1 MSDKCCDIAFVT
13 VNYNTLPL
21 VEDLLDFFSRENLPF
36 SHTLVVVDNGSR
48 DGSHELLSQQ
58 VAGATIYIPAGEN
71 LGYGRAINRGIRA
84 VESRYVCVL
93 NTDVILSVES
103 LITLWNFMEQTP
115 SAGIASPRIANR
127 DGSTQ
132 GFIFYKSPLSLVFNF
147 LNTIRTSL
155 LKRRLARSTA
165 PMRVQGVLGAF
176 FLIRRS
182 LVPEAGLFDED
193 FFFYYEDTDLAHRM
207 YEAGA
212 RCFALPASSVIH
224 LGGSS
229 TSIEGARMFY
239 KSKGIYLRKHYGVG
253 FAGIVK
259 LIDRFRL
266 RAKHLKYCLLSLFVT
281 TPRISEKK
289 TFYAD
294 MRHASDY

>member
-1 MSDKCCDIAFVT
+1 MSDKSCDIAFVT
-13 VNYNTLPL
+13 VNYNTRSL
-21 VEDLLDFFSRENLPF
+21 VADLLDFFSREDLPF

-58 VAGATIYIPAGEN
+58 KENTVYIPAGEN

-93 NTDVILSVES
+93 NTDVILSAES
-103 LITLWNFMEQTP
+103 LTALWNFMETTP
-115 SAGIASPRIANR
+115 QAGIATPRIANR

-132 GFIFYKSPLSLVFNF
+132 GFIFYKSPLSMVFNF
-147 LNTIRTSL
+147 MNKIRTSL
-155 LKRRLARSTA
+155 LKARLARSTA

-176 FLIRRS
+176 FLIRRT
-182 LVPEAGLFDED
+182 LVPETGLFDED

-212 RCFALPASSVIH
+212 LCFALPACSVIH

-229 TSIEGARMFY
+229 TSLEGARMFF
-239 KSKGIYLRKHYGVG
+239 KSKGIYLRKHYGEG
-253 FAGIVK
+253 FASFIKRV
-259 LIDRFRL
+259 DQFRL
-266 RAKHLKYCLLSLFVT
+266 RAKHLKYSLLSLFL
-281 TPRISEKK
+281 PSGRISEKK
-289 TFYAD
+289 AFYAA
-294 MRHASDY
+294 MRRASDY

>member
-1 MSDKCCDIAFVT
+1 MSDRPCDIAFVT
-13 VNYNTLPL
+13 VNYNTRDL
-21 VEDLLDFFSRENLPF
+21 VEEMLAFFSRADLPF
-36 SHTLVVVDNGSR
+36 SHTLVIVDNGSR
-48 DGSHELLSQQ
+48 DGSHELLSKQ
-58 VAGATIYIPAGEN
+58 AGTTVYIPAGEN

-93 NTDVILSVES
+93 NTDVILSAES
-103 LITLWNFMEQTP
+103 LTTLWRFMEETP
-115 SAGIASPRIANR
+115 QAGIASPRIANR
-127 DGSTQ
+127 NGSTQ
-132 GFIFYKSPLSLVFNF
+132 GFIFYKSPLSMVFNF
-147 LNTIRTSL
+147 INTLRTSL

-182 LVPEAGLFDED
+182 LVPDSGLFDED

-207 YEAGA
+207 CDAGVV
-212 RCFALPASSVIH
+212 CFALPSCSVTH

-229 TSIEGARMFY
+229 TSIEGARMFF
-239 KSKGIYLRKHYGVG
+239 KSKGIYLRKHYSEG
-253 FAGIVK
+253 FARSIK

-266 RAKHLKYCLLSLFVT
+266 RAKHFKYCLLALLLPT
-281 TPRISEKK
+281 RRISEKK
-289 TFYAD
+289 SFYAA

>member
-1 MSDKCCDIAFVT
+1 MPDKYCDVAFVT
-13 VNYNTLPL
+13 VNYNTRPL
-21 VEDLLDFFSRENLPF
+21 VEDLLNFFSREDLPF

-48 DGSHELLSQQ
+48 DGSHELLNRQ
-58 VAGATIYIPAGEN
+58 AGSTVYIPAGKN
-71 LGYGRAINRGIRA
+71 LGYGRAVNRGIRA

-93 NTDVILSVES
+93 NTDVLLSTES
-103 LITLWNFMEQTP
+103 LVTLWDFMEQSP
-115 SAGIASPRIANR
+115 QVGIASPRIANR

-132 GFIFYKSPLSLVFNF
+132 GFIFYKSPLSMIFNVM
-147 LNTIRTSL
+147 NTVRTSL

-182 LVPEAGLFDED
+182 LVPDAGLFDED

-207 YEAGA
+207 YDAGVI
-212 RCFALPASSVIH
+212 CFALPSCSVIH

-229 TSIEGARMFY
+229 TSIEGSRMFY
-239 KSKGIYLRKHYGVG
+239 KSKGLYLRKHYGEG
-253 FAGIVK
+253 FARIVK

-266 RAKHLKYCLLSLFVT
+266 RAKYVKYCLLSLFLPT
-281 TPRISEKK
+281 RRISEKK
-289 TFYAD
+289 VFYAA